1 MTEIELA
8 DGQPVG
14 GIAEIEVSKGEKI
27 VFEVSSDIDDEIH
40 VHGYDIE
47 KPVAAGKTVRFDIP
61 ATIEG
66 VFEAES
72 HHGAAQIAEI
82 TVNP

>member
-1 MTEIELA
+1 VAKGDEIR
-8 DGQPVG
+8 
-14 GIAEIEVSKGEKI
+14 
-27 VFEVSSDIDDEIH
+27 FEVSSDIDDEVH
-40 VHGYDIE
+40 VHGYDVT
-47 KPVAAGKTVRFDIP
+47 KPVAAGNTVSFEIP

-72 HHGAAQIAEI
+72 HHGAATIAEI